1 MGRMIVNI
9 VVENTLILFDEELD
23 LLAWGNF
30 HVLYNYLL
38 IKQIDKMY
46 YKFFSNIR
54 LTKVKF
60 II

>member
-30 HVLYNYLL
+30 HV
-38 IKQIDKMY
+38 
-46 YKFFSNIR
+46 
-54 LTKVKF
+54 F
-60 II
+60 I